1 MNYLVLLSVAAL
13 IICGLLFTPMP
24 LLQNVD
30 GIDHNATFTSPYF
43 YSTHSVRFGYD
54 EGIFEI
60 TNVSIHHGSNETKII
75 GLIENKD
82 PDRNTIENVSLAIQ
96 AYDKNNHLI
105 SVAEGHPQMSTFR
118 LGDKTAFQILD
129 NDLKLDLDHI
139 FIQILAA
146 KWGTDTDDDTTPKK
160 VPS

>member
-1 MNYLVLLSVAAL
+1 MTAL
-13 IICGLLFTPMP
+13 TFGGLLFTSMSM
-24 LLQNVD
+24 LRNVN

-60 TNVSIHHGSNETKII
+60 TNVSIHHGTNETKII
-75 GLIENKD
+75 GMIENKD
-82 PDRNTIENVSLAIQ
+82 PDRNTIENVSLAVQ
-96 AYDKNNHLI
+96 AFDKGNHLM
-105 SVAEGHPQMSTFR
+105 SVAEGRPQMSTFR
-118 LGDKTAFQILD
+118 LGDKTGFEILD

-146 KWGTDTDDDTTPKK
+146 KWGTDADEDTTLEKS
-160 VPS
+160 PS

>member
-1 MNYLVLLSVAAL
+1 MNNLVLLSGAAL
-13 IICGLLFTPMP
+13 IIGGTLFTPIS
-24 LLQNVD
+24 LIQNVN

-60 TNVSIHHGSNETKII
+60 TNVSINHGTNETKII
-75 GLIENKD
+75 GMIENKD

-96 AYDKNNHLI
+96 AFDKDNHLI
-105 SVAEGHPQMSTFR
+105 SVAEGQPQMSTFR
-118 LGDKTAFQILD
+118 LGDKTGFEIFD

-146 KWGTDTDDDTTPKK
+146 KWGTDADDDTTPEK
-160 VPS
+160 PTS

>member
-1 MNYLVLLSVAAL
+1 VAGLISSV
-13 IICGLLFTPMP
+13 LFTVVPI
-24 LLQNVD
+24 LRNVD
-30 GIDHNATFTSPYF
+30 GIDHNATFSSPYF

-60 TNVSIHHGSNETKII
+60 TNVSIHQGPNETKII

-96 AYDKNNHLI
+96 AYDKDNHLI
-105 SVAEGHPQMSTFR
+105 GVAEGHPQMSTFR
-118 LGDKTAFQILD
+118 LGDKTAFEILD
-129 NDLKLDLDHI
+129 NDLKLDLDHL

-146 KWGTDTDDDTTPKK
+146 KWGTDRDDDKTSEKP
-160 VPS
+160 PS

>member
-1 MNYLVLLSVAAL
+1 MAAL
-13 IICGLLFTPMP
+13 IGGGLLFTSMSLP
-24 LLQNVD
+24 QNVN

-43 YSTHSVRFGYD
+43 YTTHSVRFGYD

-60 TNVSIHHGSNETKII
+60 TNVSIHHGTNETKII
-75 GLIENKD
+75 GMIENKD
-82 PDRNTIENVSLAIQ
+82 PDRNTIENVSLAVQ
-96 AYDKNNHLI
+96 AFDKGNHLI

-118 LGDKTAFQILD
+118 LGDKTGFEILD

-146 KWGTDTDDDTTPKK
+146 KWGTDADDDTTTEKP
-160 VPS
+160 PS

>member
-1 MNYLVLLSVAAL
+1 MNYLVLLSVTAL
-13 IICGLLFTPMP
+13 TIGGLLFTSMSM
-24 LLQNVD
+24 LRNVN

-60 TNVSIHHGSNETKII
+60 TNVSIHHGTNETKII
-75 GLIENKD
+75 GMIENKD
-82 PDRNTIENVSLAIQ
+82 PDRNTIENVSLAVQ
-96 AYDKNNHLI
+96 AFDKGNHLM
-105 SVAEGHPQMSTFR
+105 SVAEGRPQMSTFR
-118 LGDKTAFQILD
+118 LGDKTGFEILD

-146 KWGTDTDDDTTPKK
+146 KWGTDADEDTTLEKS
-160 VPS
+160 PS

>member
-1 MNYLVLLSVAAL
+1 MNYQVLLSVAAL
-13 IICGLLFTPMP
+13 IIGGILFTPIS
-24 LLQNVD
+24 LLQNVN

-43 YSTHSVRFGYD
+43 YSTHLVRFGYD

-60 TNVSIHHGSNETKII
+60 TNVSIHHGTNETKIM
-75 GLIENKD
+75 GMIENKD
-82 PDRNTIENVSLAIQ
+82 PDRNTIENVSLALQ
-96 AYDKNNHLI
+96 AFDKDNHLV

-118 LGDKTAFQILD
+118 LGDKTGFEILD

-146 KWGTDTDDDTTPKK
+146 KWGTDRDDDITSEKP
-160 VPS
+160 PS

>member
-1 MNYLVLLSVAAL
+1 M
-13 IICGLLFTPMP
+13 
-24 LLQNVD
+24 
-30 GIDHNATFTSPYF
+30 
-43 YSTHSVRFGYD
+43 
-54 EGIFEI
+54 
-60 TNVSIHHGSNETKII
+60 
-75 GLIENKD
+75 IENKD

-146 KWGTDTDDDTTPKK
+146 KWGTDTDEDTTPEK
-160 VPS
+160 PSS

>member
-1 MNYLVLLSVAAL
+1 LNYLVLLSVTAL
-13 IICGLLFTPMP
+13 TIGGLLFTSMSM
-24 LLQNVD
+24 LRNVN

-60 TNVSIHHGSNETKII
+60 TNVSIHHGTNETKII
-75 GLIENKD
+75 GMIENKD
-82 PDRNTIENVSLAIQ
+82 PDRNTIENVSLAVQ
-96 AYDKNNHLI
+96 AFDKGNHLM
-105 SVAEGHPQMSTFR
+105 SVAEGRPQMSTFR
-118 LGDKTAFQILD
+118 LGDKTGFEILD

-146 KWGTDTDDDTTPKK
+146 KWGTDADEDTTLEKS
-160 VPS
+160 PS

>member
-1 MNYLVLLSVAAL
+1 MATLT
-13 IICGLLFTPMP
+13 IGGLLFTSMS
-24 LLQNVD
+24 LLQNVN

-60 TNVSIHHGSNETKII
+60 TNVSIHHGTNETKII
-75 GLIENKD
+75 GVIENND
-82 PDRNTIENVSLAIQ
+82 PDRNTIENVSLAVQ
-96 AYDKNNHLI
+96 AFDKDNHLI
-105 SVAEGHPQMSTFR
+105 SVAEGRPQMSTFR
-118 LGDKTAFQILD
+118 LGDKTGFEILD

-146 KWGTDTDDDTTPKK
+146 KWGTDADEDTTPEKL
-160 VPS
+160 PS